1 MATAGR
7 ISGLVIQ
14 ALRHIG
20 NEATDEST
28 VKALRSKLSDEDKA
42 RLLKD
47 IRYAP
52 GWIADI
58 IREIARDRRGQDSF
72 DAGRTSIQAPTTVA

>member
-14 ALRHIG
+14 ALRHLG
-20 NEATDEST
+20 QAQVSEETLNQLAQRLDR
-28 VKALRSKLSDEDKA
+28 KAHDQLQE
-42 RLLKD
+42 D

-52 GWIADI
+52 AWIADI
-58 IREIARDRRGQDSF
+58 FRGLAQKKES
-72 DAGRTSIQAPTTVA
+72 AS